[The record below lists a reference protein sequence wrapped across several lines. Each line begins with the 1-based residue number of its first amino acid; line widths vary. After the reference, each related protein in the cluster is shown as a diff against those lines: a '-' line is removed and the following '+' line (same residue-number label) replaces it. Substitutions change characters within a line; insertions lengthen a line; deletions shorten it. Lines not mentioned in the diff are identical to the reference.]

1 MCIGLNPFFD
11 HCIKQKDSMLL
22 WVCSVIDHRRRQNV
36 IKTSVT
42 HSTAACVPLLC
53 FYHILTSSLIYYWT
67 DTWQHRIY
75 LLNKDSIMEVY
86 KVVRAVINYVNLLI
100 YATVT
105 ENNGPLFTDTAVGM
119 KDKISGNISFSW

>member
-11 HCIKQKDSMLL
+11 HCIQQKDSMLL

-86 KVVRAVINYVNLLI
+86 KIVRAVINYVNLLI

-119 KDKISGNISFSW
+119 KVKISGNISFSW

>member
-1 MCIGLNPFFD
+1 MVLTLFFD

-53 FYHILTSSLIYYWT
+53 FYNILTSSLIYYWT

-86 KVVRAVINYVNLLI
+86 KIVRAVINYVNLLI

>member
-1 MCIGLNPFFD
+1 MCIGLNTFFD

-22 WVCSVIDHRRRQNV
+22 WFSSVIDHRRRQNV

-53 FYHILTSSLIYYWT
+53 FYHILTSSMIYNWT
-67 DTWQHRIY
+67 DTRQHEIY

-86 KVVRAVINYVNLLI
+86 KIVRAVINYVNLLI

-119 KDKISGNISFSW
+119 

>member
-1 MCIGLNPFFD
+1 MCIGLNSFFD

-22 WVCSVIDHRRRQNV
+22 WVCSVINHRRRQNV

-86 KVVRAVINYVNLLI
+86 KIVRAVINYVNLLI

-105 ENNGPLFTDTAVGM
+105 ENNEPLFTDTAVGM

>member
-11 HCIKQKDSMLL
+11 HRIKQKDSMLL
-22 WVCSVIDHRRRQNV
+22 WVCSVIDHRRLQNV

-86 KVVRAVINYVNLLI
+86 KIVRAVINYVNLLI
-100 YATVT
+100 YATLT
-105 ENNGPLFTDTAVGM
+105 ENNRPLFTDTAVGM

>member
-11 HCIKQKDSMLL
+11 HCIKQKDSMWL
-22 WVCSVIDHRRRQNV
+22 WFCSVIDHRRRQNV

-86 KVVRAVINYVNLLI
+86 KIVRAVINYVNLLI

>member
-1 MCIGLNPFFD
+1 MCIGLNPLFD
-11 HCIKQKDSMLL
+11 RCIKQKDSMLL

-86 KVVRAVINYVNLLI
+86 KIVRAVINYVNLLI

-119 KDKISGNISFSW
+119 KNKISGNISFSW

>member
-1 MCIGLNPFFD
+1 MCIGLNPLFD
-11 HCIKQKDSMLL
+11 RCIKQKDSMLL

-53 FYHILTSSLIYYWT
+53 FYNILTSSLIYYWT

-75 LLNKDSIMEVY
+75 LLTKDSIMELY
-86 KVVRAVINYVNLLI
+86 KIVRAVINYVNLLI